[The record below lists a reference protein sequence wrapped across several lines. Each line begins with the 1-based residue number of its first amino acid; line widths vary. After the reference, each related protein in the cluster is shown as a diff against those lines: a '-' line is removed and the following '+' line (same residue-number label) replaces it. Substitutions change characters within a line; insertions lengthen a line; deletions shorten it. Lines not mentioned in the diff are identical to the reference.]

1 MFPFIRRAQAEGYG
15 LLLFNGNDN
24 EVDHVPIRSSSNP
37 VEHGLYV
44 WDAVVSKCAAKDIVI
59 IAHSFGGVVT
69 SEIAT
74 ARVCGNNADTAIQLI
89 SSSLT
94 SFLSACVGL
103 RSLTA
108 CTTAPTRRP

>member
-15 LLLFNGNDN
+15 LVLFNGNDN
-24 EVDHVPIRSSSNP
+24 EVNHTAIRNSSNP

-44 WDAVVSKCAAKDIVI
+44 WDSVISKCVAKDIVI

-74 ARVCGNNADTAIQLI
+74 ARVCETLPEIA
-89 SSSLT
+89 
-94 SFLSACVGL
+94 
-103 RSLTA
+103 
-108 CTTAPTRRP
+108 